1 MSEQSRF
8 SKAVVRRLPP
18 DMTLKSFTEVVEGL
32 PRHNY
37 VYFVKCE
44 RPDRPYS
51 FSRAYINFL
60 NFDALVE
67 FKERFDNYVFVDS
80 KGNSPELYLVIVVG
94 DRFEPLL

>member
-1 MSEQSRF
+1 MSEQSHF

-18 DMTLKSFTEVVEGL
+18 DLTLKSFTEVVGGL

-51 FSRAYINFL
+51 FSRVYINFVHF
-60 NFDALVE
+60 NELVE
-67 FKERFDNYVFVDS
+67 FKERFDNYVFVDT
-80 KGNSPELYLVIVVG
+80 KGKSHC
-94 DRFEPLL
+94 